1 MFLFGSVTYVRFD
14 GKKMLKILRGKRVV
28 FVGDSLN
35 RNMWESLVCSLSST
49 LEDKNRVSKVSGK
62 QSNLHNEGF
71 YGFRFKVSVSQNII
85 THWVL
90 DHFSFGNEF

>member
-1 MFLFGSVTYVRFD
+1 MFLFGSVRFD

-71 YGFRFKVSVSQNII
+71 YGFRFKVSVSQKII
-85 THWVL
+85 SHWFL
-90 DHFSFGNEF
+90 ERFSLFSEF